1 MRIILSPA
9 KTMVEDADSL
19 APADLPAFLPQTRQ
33 ILDALRALSPAQ
45 QQSLWKCND
54 ALAVLNTQ
62 RIAQMDLTQRLT
74 PALLAYDG
82 IQYRSM
88 APTVFTGQ
96 ELDYVQ
102 KHLRILSGFYGLLR
116 PFDGVTPYRLEMQAK
131 LPVQGAKDLYT
142 FWGSCLA
149 DALAAETD
157 TVLDLASKEYSKAVA
172 PHLPDSVRLVHVVF
186 GQRKNGK
193 IVEKATPCK
202 MARGQMVRFL
212 AQRSAQTVEQAQE
225 FTEQG
230 FRFSAADSTS
240 TEYVFIKEEP

>member
-1 MRIILSPA
+1 MRMILSPA
-9 KTMVEDADSL
+9 KTMLDDTDSL
-19 APADLPAFLPQTRQ
+19 APAGLPAFLPQTQQ
-33 ILDALRALSPAQ
+33 ILDALRTLTPAQ
-45 QQSLWKCND
+45 QQALWKCND
-54 ALAVLNTQ
+54 TLAQLNT
-62 RIAQMDLTQRLT
+62 RRVETMDLAHGLT

-88 APTVFTGQ
+88 APTVFTQQ

-142 FWGSCLA
+142 FWGRRLA
-149 DALAAETD
+149 DALAAETH
-157 TVLDLASKEYSKAVA
+157 TILDLASKEYSKAVT
-172 PHLPDSVRLVHVVF
+172 PHLPPSVRLVHVVF

-193 IVEKATPCK
+193 IIEKATPCK

-212 AQRSAQTVEQAQE
+212 AQQNAQRVEQAQD
-225 FTEQG
+225 FREQG
-230 FRFSAADSTS
+230 FVFSPEDSTH
-240 TEYVFIKEEP
+240 TQYVFIKEEA